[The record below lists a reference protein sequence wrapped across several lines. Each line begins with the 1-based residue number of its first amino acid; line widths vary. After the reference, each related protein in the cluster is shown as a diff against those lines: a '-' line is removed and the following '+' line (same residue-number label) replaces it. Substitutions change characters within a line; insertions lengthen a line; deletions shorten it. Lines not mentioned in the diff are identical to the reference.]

1 VCAVIKQREILFCTL
16 HPDPNQAGSAA
27 LLLTD
32 MEGIRDPR
40 PIEPHRLHLSYDL
53 TVITYQEIESGLAE
67 VGFHLDNSLMTKLK
81 RALIHYTEETARA
94 NLGCPK
100 GKTNC
105 TDGVFVSRYQRL
117 QHGCRDQRPDHWRNY
132 L

>member
-1 VCAVIKQREILFCTL
+1 MLKQREILFCPL

-32 MEGIRDPR
+32 MEGIQEPR
-40 PIEPHRLHLSYDL
+40 PVEPHRLNVSYNL
-53 TVITYQEIESGLAE
+53 MVITYRDIEAGLSEA
-67 VGFHLDNSLMTKLK
+67 GFHLDNSLMSKLK

-94 NLGCPK
+94 NMDSDRGS
-100 GKTNC
+100 TNS
-105 TDGVFVSRYQRL
+105 TEEVFVNRYQRL
-117 QHGCRDQRPDHWRNY
+117 EHGCRDQRPEHWRNY